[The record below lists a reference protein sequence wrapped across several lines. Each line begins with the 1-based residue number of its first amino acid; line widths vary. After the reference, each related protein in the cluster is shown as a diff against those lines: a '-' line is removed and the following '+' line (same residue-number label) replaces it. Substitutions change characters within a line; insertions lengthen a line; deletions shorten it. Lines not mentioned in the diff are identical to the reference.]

1 MTQLQER
8 VRNLE
13 ETVGMLIN
21 LIEGLALG
29 EETHER
35 IKECI
40 KSIEPQYCSR
50 VLEMRGD
57 EGSRSSVIK
66 KAHGFHKQQ
75 ELKHE

>member
-13 ETVGMLIN
+13 ETVAMLIN

-40 KSIEPQYCSR
+40 KSIEPEYNNR

-57 EGSRSSVIK
+57 EGGRPSAIK
-66 KAHGFHKQQ
+66 KSAR
-75 ELKHE
+75 LL